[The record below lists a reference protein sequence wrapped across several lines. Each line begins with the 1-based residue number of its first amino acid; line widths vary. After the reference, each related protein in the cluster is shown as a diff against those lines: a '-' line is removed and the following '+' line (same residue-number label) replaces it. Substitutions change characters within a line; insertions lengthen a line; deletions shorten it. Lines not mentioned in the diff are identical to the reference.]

1 MIPRLGSSISV
12 RRSLNDVLTFLQDRL
27 DIMAMT
33 SDLLDQGFQKLTRWC
48 SFEFRQLGRDTQL
61 EVDNV
66 LRETVRRLRLQPE
79 LLS

>member
-1 MIPRLGSSISV
+1 
-12 RRSLNDVLTFLQDRL
+12 
-27 DIMAMT
+27 MT